1 MNYFYFFLKM
11 RQKIHISVRKYTQ
24 IIKKTRTPLCISFF
38 YTIFAPNMKEKY
50 NIREVF
56 APKIVATM
64 RAYTRAQFGQDT
76 LAGIIVGI
84 VAIPLAIA
92 FGISSGVG
100 PTEGLVTA
108 IIAGLL
114 ISVFGG
120 SKVQIGGPTGA
131 FIVIIYG
138 IIQQFG
144 LAGLMIATVMA
155 GILLII
161 MGLARLGSVIKFVP
175 YPVIVGFTAGIA
187 LTIFSTQMNDFFGLG
202 LSNVP
207 ANFVDKWI
215 FYAQHFHVNG
225 WALGIGL
232 FSLLICIFMPKITKR
247 VPGSLAAIIFATLAV
262 WLLKRYAPESWGAAG
277 VQTIGDLYA
286 LPHGIPAPHLPSLE
300 LAEGQSYFGMI
311 RELFPAAFTIA
322 MLGAIESLLSAMV
335 ADGVI
340 GDRHNSNTELIA
352 QGIANVV
359 VPFFGGIPA
368 TGAIAR
374 TMTNINNGGRT
385 PIAGVVHAIV
395 LLLVLLFLGQLV
407 GMIPMSC
414 LAAVLIMVAYSMSG
428 WKTIVGLI
436 KHPNRDLWV
445 LLITFF
451 LTVIFDLTVAI
462 EVGLVLAM
470 VLFLMRTNEQTHI
483 RTLHDE
489 IDPNE
494 DTESNLNLEH
504 LTIPE
509 GVEVYEID
517 GPYFFGIANRFDE
530 VMTHVS
536 GEKYPVRIIRMRKVP
551 FVDSTA
557 MHNLSMLIQRSHN
570 EGITIILSGV
580 NDHVHKQLLIGGIE
594 QQMDPHNICANIHFA
609 LRRAG
614 DILEKSERMKK

>member
-1 MNYFYFFLKM
+1 MQY
-11 RQKIHISVRKYTQ
+11 S
-24 IIKKTRTPLCISFF
+24 IKD
-38 YTIFAPNMKEKY
+38 
-50 NIREVF
+50 VF
-56 APKIVATM
+56 APKLFSVLKK
-64 RAYTRAQFGQDT
+64 YNKAQLGQDA

-138 IIQQFG
+138 IIQQYG
-144 LAGLMIATVMA
+144 LTGLMIATVMA
-155 GILLII
+155 GLLLIM
-161 MGLARLGSVIKFVP
+161 MGVAHLGSVIKFVP

-202 LSNVP
+202 LRDVP

-215 FYAQHFHVNG
+215 YYAQHFDVNW

-232 FSLLICIFMPKITKR
+232 FSLAVCICMPMLTKR
-247 VPGSLAAIIFATLAV
+247 IPGSLAAIVLATLAV
-262 WLLKRYAPESWGAAG
+262 WLLKRFAPETWGLASLT
-277 VQTIGDLYA
+277 TISDLYE
-286 LPHGIPAPHLPSLE
+286 LPHGIPAPHMPTLE
-300 LAEGQSYFGMI
+300 LAEGESFFTLIQK
-311 RELFPAAFTIA
+311 LFPSAFTIA

-340 GDRHNSNTELIA
+340 GDKHNSNTELIA
-352 QGIANVV
+352 QGVANVV

-385 PIAGVVHAIV
+385 PVAGIIHAVV
-395 LLLVLLFLGQLV
+395 LLLVLLFLGELV
-407 GMIPMSC
+407 GMIPMAC

-428 WKTIVGLI
+428 WKTIAGLI
-436 KHPNRDLWV
+436 KHPTRDLWV
-445 LLITFF
+445 LLITFL

-462 EVGLVLAM
+462 EVGILLAL

-483 RTLHDE
+483 RTFNKE

-494 DTESNLNLEH
+494 DTDIQMNLEH

-517 GPYFFGIANRFDE
+517 GPYFFGIANRFDDI
-530 VMTHVS
+530 MSHVS
-536 GEKYPVRIIRMRKVP
+536 GEKCPIRIIRMRKVP

-557 MHNLSMLIQRSHN
+557 MHNLSMLIQRSHR
-570 EGITIILSGV
+570 EGMTIILSGV
-580 NDHVHKQLLIGGIE
+580 KTHVLHQLQTYGIE
-594 QQMDPHNICANIHFA
+594 QEMNPENICSNIHEA
-609 LRRAG
+609 LKRANE
-614 DILEKSERMKK
+614 LLKQ

>member
-1 MNYFYFFLKM
+1 MQYSIKEIFSPKLWSTIRNY
-11 RQKIHISVRKYTQ
+11 SG
-24 IIKKTRTPLCISFF
+24 
-38 YTIFAPNMKEKY
+38 
-50 NIREVF
+50 
-56 APKIVATM
+56 
-64 RAYTRAQFGQDT
+64 AQAGQDI

-114 ISVFGG
+114 ISLFGG

-144 LAGLMIATVMA
+144 LASLTIATVMA
-155 GILLII
+155 GILLIL
-161 MGLARLGSVIKFVP
+161 MGLAKMGNVIKFVP

-187 LTIFSTQMNDFFGLG
+187 VTIFSTQMNDFFGLG

-215 FYAQHFHVNG
+215 YYAQHFHIE
-225 WALGIGL
+225 WWTLGIGV

-247 VPGSLAAIIFATLAV
+247 IPGSLAAIVLATFAV
-262 WLLKRYAPESWGAAG
+262 WLLKTYAPEAWGVAG

-286 LPHGIPAPHLPSLE
+286 LPHGIPAPHMPSME
-300 LAEGQSYFGMI
+300 LADGESFFTVVQK
-311 RELFPAAFTIA
+311 LFPAAFTIA
-322 MLGAIESLLSAMV
+322 MLGAIESLLSAIV

-340 GDRHNSNTELIA
+340 GDKHNSNTELIA
-352 QGIANVV
+352 QGMANVV

-385 PIAGVVHAIV
+385 PIAGIIHAVV
-395 LLLVLLFLGQLV
+395 LLLVLLFMGQLV
-407 GMIPMSC
+407 GMIPMAC

-428 WKTIVGLI
+428 WKTIVGLF
-436 KHPNRDLWV
+436 KHRNRDFWV
-445 LLITFF
+445 LVITFF

-462 EVGLVLAM
+462 EVGLLLAM
-470 VLFLMRTNEQTHI
+470 VLFLMRTSEQTHI
-483 RTLHDE
+483 RTLHKE

-494 DTESNLNLEH
+494 DSESNLNLEH
-504 LTIPE
+504 LTIPD

-517 GPYFFGIANRFDE
+517 GPYFFGIANKFDDI
-530 VMTHVS
+530 MTHVS
-536 GEKYPVRIIRMRKVP
+536 GKEYPIRIIRMRKVP
-551 FVDSTA
+551 FVDATA
-557 MHNLSMLIQRSHN
+557 MHNLSMLIQRSHK

-609 LRRAG
+609 LRRAE
-614 DILEKSERMKK
+614 DILELTKKSKNG

>member
-1 MNYFYFFLKM
+1 MQY
-11 RQKIHISVRKYTQ
+11 S
-24 IIKKTRTPLCISFF
+24 IK
-38 YTIFAPNMKEKY
+38 
-50 NIREVF
+50 EVF
-56 APKIVATM
+56 SPKLLSTL
-64 RAYTRAQFGQDT
+64 RTYTRAQFAQDA

-114 ISVFGG
+114 ISIFGG

-138 IIQQFG
+138 IIQQYG
-144 LAGLMIATVMA
+144 LSGLMIATVMA
-155 GILLII
+155 GILLIL
-161 MGLARLGSVIKFVP
+161 MGFSHLGSVIKFVP

-187 LTIFSTQMNDFFGLG
+187 VTIFLTQMNDFFGLG
-202 LSNVP
+202 LTDVP
-207 ANFVDKWI
+207 ANFIDKWI
-215 FYAQHFHVNG
+215 FYAQHFQVNW
-225 WALGIGL
+225 WAVAIGF
-232 FSLLICIFMPKITKR
+232 FSLMVCIFMPKLTKR
-247 VPGSLAAIIFATLAV
+247 IPGSLAAIILATAGV
-262 WLLKRYAPESWGAAG
+262 WALKEFAPESWGIAG
-277 VQTIGDLYA
+277 LQTISDLYE
-286 LPHGIPAPHLPSLE
+286 LPHGIPAPHVPSLE
-300 LAEGQSYFGMI
+300 LAEGESFFTLIQK
-311 RELFPAAFTIA
+311 LFPSAFTIA

-340 GDRHNSNTELIA
+340 GDKHNSNTELIA
-352 QGIANVV
+352 QGVANVV

-385 PIAGVVHAIV
+385 PIAGVIHAAV

-407 GMIPMSC
+407 GMIPMAC

-428 WKTIVGLI
+428 WKTIVGSF
-436 KHPNRDLWV
+436 KHRNRDFWV
-445 LLITFF
+445 LMITFF

-462 EVGLVLAM
+462 EVGILLAL
-470 VLFLMRTNEQTHI
+470 VLFLMRTNEATHI
-483 RTLHDE
+483 RTFHNE

-494 DTESNLNLEH
+494 DTEVQYNLEH

-517 GPYFFGIANRFDE
+517 GPYFFGIANKFDDI
-530 VMTHVS
+530 MTHVS
-536 GEKYPVRIIRMRKVP
+536 SEKYPIRIIRMRKVP

-557 MHNLSMLIQRSHN
+557 MHNLSMLTQRSHK

-609 LRRAG
+609 LRRAE
-614 DILEKSERMKK
+614 DIIRMRG

>member
-1 MNYFYFFLKM
+1 
-11 RQKIHISVRKYTQ
+11 
-24 IIKKTRTPLCISFF
+24 
-38 YTIFAPNMKEKY
+38 MKEKY

-56 APKIVATM
+56 APKIVATL
-64 RAYTRAQFGQDT
+64 RGYTRAQFGQDT

-138 IIQQFG
+138 IIQEFG

-161 MGLARLGSVIKFVP
+161 MGLARFGSVIKFVP

-215 FYAQHFHVNG
+215 FYAQHFHMNG

-247 VPGSLAAIIFATLAV
+247 VPGSLAAIILATLAV

-614 DILEKSERMKK
+614 DILEKNERMKK

>member
-1 MNYFYFFLKM
+1 MQY
-11 RQKIHISVRKYTQ
+11 S
-24 IIKKTRTPLCISFF
+24 IK
-38 YTIFAPNMKEKY
+38 
-50 NIREVF
+50 EVF
-56 APKIVATM
+56 SPKLLSTL
-64 RAYTRAQFGQDT
+64 RTYTRAQFAQDA

-138 IIQQFG
+138 IIQQYG
-144 LAGLMIATVMA
+144 LSGLMIATVMA
-155 GILLII
+155 GILLIL
-161 MGLARLGSVIKFVP
+161 MGFSHLGSVIKFVP
-175 YPVIVGFTAGIA
+175 YPVIIGFTAGIA
-187 LTIFSTQMNDFFGLG
+187 VTIFSTQMNDFFGLG
-202 LSNVP
+202 LTDVP
-207 ANFVDKWI
+207 ANFIDKWI
-215 FYAQHFHVNG
+215 FYAQHFQVNW
-225 WALGIGL
+225 WAVAIGF
-232 FSLLICIFMPKITKR
+232 FSLMVCIFMPKLTKR
-247 VPGSLAAIIFATLAV
+247 IPGSLAAIILATAGV
-262 WLLKRYAPESWGAAG
+262 WALKEFAPESWGIAG
-277 VQTIGDLYA
+277 LQTISDLYE
-286 LPHGIPAPHLPSLE
+286 LPHGIPAPHVPSLE
-300 LAEGQSYFGMI
+300 LAEGESFFTLIQK
-311 RELFPAAFTIA
+311 LFPSAFTIA

-340 GDRHNSNTELIA
+340 GDKHNSNTELIA
-352 QGIANVV
+352 QGVANVV

-385 PIAGVVHAIV
+385 PIAGVIHAAV

-407 GMIPMSC
+407 GMIPMAC

-428 WKTIVGLI
+428 WKTIVGSF
-436 KHPNRDLWV
+436 KHRNRDFWV
-445 LLITFF
+445 LMITFF

-462 EVGLVLAM
+462 EVGILLAL
-470 VLFLMRTNEQTHI
+470 VLFLMRTNEATHI
-483 RTLHDE
+483 RTFHNE

-494 DTESNLNLEH
+494 DTEVQYNLEH

-517 GPYFFGIANRFDE
+517 GPYFFGIANKFDDI
-530 VMTHVS
+530 MTHVS
-536 GEKYPVRIIRMRKVP
+536 SEKYPIRIIRMRKVP

-557 MHNLSMLIQRSHN
+557 MHNLSMLIQRSHK

-609 LRRAG
+609 LRRAE
-614 DILEKSERMKK
+614 DIIQMKG

>member
-1 MNYFYFFLKM
+1 M
-11 RQKIHISVRKYTQ
+11 RRYS
-24 IIKKTRTPLCISFF
+24 
-38 YTIFAPNMKEKY
+38 
-50 NIREVF
+50 
-56 APKIVATM
+56 
-64 RAYTRAQFGQDT
+64 RAQFGQDA
-76 LAGIIVGI
+76 LAGVIVGI

-100 PTEGLVTA
+100 PTEGLITA

-144 LAGLMIATVMA
+144 LSGLMMATVMA
-155 GILLII
+155 GILLIL
-161 MGLARLGSVIKFVP
+161 MGFARFGSVIKFVP

-202 LSNVP
+202 LSGVP

-215 FYAQHFHVNG
+215 FYAQHFSINW

-232 FSLLICIFMPKITKR
+232 FSLAVCIGMPYLTKR
-247 VPGSLAAIIFATLAV
+247 IPGSLIAIILATFVV
-262 WLLKRYAPESWGAAG
+262 WLLKTYAPASWGLAG
-277 VQTIGDLYA
+277 LQTISDLYE
-286 LPHGIPAPHLPSLE
+286 LPHGVPAPHMPSLE
-300 LAEGQSYFGMI
+300 LAEGETFFTMVQK
-311 RELFPAAFTIA
+311 LFPSAFTIA
-322 MLGAIESLLSAMV
+322 MLGAIESLLSAIV

-352 QGIANVV
+352 QGVANAV

-385 PIAGVVHAIV
+385 PVAGIIHAVV
-395 LLLVLLFLGQLV
+395 LLLVLLFMGQLV

-428 WKTIVGLI
+428 WKTIRGLI

-451 LTVIFDLTVAI
+451 LTVVFDLTIAI
-462 EVGLVLAM
+462 EVGLLLAL

-483 RTLHDE
+483 RTLHKE

-494 DTESNLNLEH
+494 DTDVQSNLEH
-504 LTIPE
+504 LIIPE

-530 VMTHVS
+530 IMLHVS
-536 GEKYPVRIIRMRKVP
+536 GKEYPIRIIRMRKVP

-557 MHNLSMLIQRSHN
+557 MHNLATLIERSHK

-580 NDHVHKQLLIGGIE
+580 KTHVLHQLQTGGIE
-594 QQMDPHNICANIHFA
+594 QMMNPDNICPNIHVA
-609 LRRAG
+609 LKRAEY
-614 DILEKSERMKK
+614 LLNNA

>member
-1 MNYFYFFLKM
+1 MNYSL
-11 RQKIHISVRKYTQ
+11 RD
-24 IIKKTRTPLCISFF
+24 
-38 YTIFAPNMKEKY
+38 
-50 NIREVF
+50 VF
-56 APKIVATM
+56 APKLFHTF
-64 RAYTRAQFGQDT
+64 RNYTRARFAQDA

-108 IIAGLL
+108 IIAGFL
-114 ISVFGG
+114 ISFLGG

-138 IIQQFG
+138 IIQQYG
-144 LAGLMIATVMA
+144 LTGLIIATIMA
-155 GILLII
+155 GILLIL

-187 LTIFSTQMNDFFGLG
+187 VTIFSTQMNDFFGLS

-207 ANFVDKWI
+207 ANFIDKWI
-215 FYAQHFHVNG
+215 FYAQHFSINW
-225 WALGIGL
+225 WAFAIGA
-232 FSLLICIFMPKITKR
+232 FSLAICICMPLITKR
-247 VPGSLAAIIFATLAV
+247 IPGSLAAIVFATLAV
-262 WLLKRYAPESWGAAG
+262 WLLKSYAPASWGLASL
-277 VQTIGDLYA
+277 QTISDLYE
-286 LPHGIPAPHLPSLE
+286 LPHGIPAPHMPSLE
-300 LAEGQSYFGMI
+300 LAEGESFFTLIQK
-311 RELFPAAFTIA
+311 LFPSAFTIA

-340 GDRHNSNTELIA
+340 GDKHNSNTELIA
-352 QGIANVV
+352 QGVANVV

-385 PIAGVVHAIV
+385 PVAGIIHAAV

-407 GMIPMSC
+407 GMIPMAC
-414 LAAVLIMVAYSMSG
+414 LAAVLIMVSYSMSG
-428 WKTIVGLI
+428 WKTIYGLI
-436 KHPNRDLWV
+436 KHPNRDLYV

-462 EVGLVLAM
+462 EVGILLAL
-470 VLFLMRTNEQTHI
+470 VLFLLRTSEETHI
-483 RTLHDE
+483 RTFHNE

-494 DTESNLNLEH
+494 DTDIQSNLEH
-504 LTIPE
+504 LTIPQ

-517 GPYFFGIANRFDE
+517 GPYFFGIANKFDDI
-530 VMTHVS
+530 MTHVS
-536 GEKYPVRIIRMRKVP
+536 GEKYPIRIIRMRKVP

-557 MHNLSMLIQRSHN
+557 MHNLSMLIQRSHK
-570 EGITIILSGV
+570 EGTTIILSGV
-580 NDHVHKQLLIGGIE
+580 NDHVHKQLMQGGIE

-609 LRRAG
+609 LRRAE
-614 DILEKSERMKK
+614 DLLKYKRS

>member
-1 MNYFYFFLKM
+1 MTYSLK
-11 RQKIHISVRKYTQ
+11 
-24 IIKKTRTPLCISFF
+24 
-38 YTIFAPNMKEKY
+38 
-50 NIREVF
+50 EVF
-56 APKIVATM
+56 SPKLLHTL
-64 RAYTRAQFGQDT
+64 RHYSGRKFGQDA

-138 IIQQFG
+138 IIQQYG
-144 LAGLMIATVMA
+144 LSGLTIATIMA
-155 GILLII
+155 GILLIL
-161 MGLARLGSVIKFVP
+161 MGLTHMGSVIKFVP

-202 LSNVP
+202 LKDVP
-207 ANFVDKWI
+207 ANFIDKWI
-215 FYAQHFHVNG
+215 FYSQHFHVNG

-232 FSLLICIFMPKITKR
+232 FSLLICICMPLLTKR
-247 VPGSLAAIIFATLAV
+247 IPGSLAAIILATLAV
-262 WLLKRYAPESWGAAG
+262 WALKTWAPASWGVG
-277 VQTIGDLYA
+277 SLQTISDLYE
-286 LPHGIPAPHLPSLE
+286 LPRGIPAPHMPAMNLQDGESFFTLI
-300 LAEGQSYFGMI
+300 QK
-311 RELFPAAFTIA
+311 LFPSAFTIA

-340 GDRHNSNTELIA
+340 GDKHNSNTELIA
-352 QGIANVV
+352 QGVANIA

-385 PIAGVVHAIV
+385 PIAGIIHAVV
-395 LLLVLLFLGQLV
+395 LLLVLLFLGRLV

-428 WKTIVGLI
+428 WKTIRGLI
-436 KHPNRDLWV
+436 KHPNRDLAV
-445 LLITFF
+445 LGITFL

-462 EVGLVLAM
+462 EVGILLAL
-470 VLFLMRTNEQTHI
+470 VLFLMRTSEETHI
-483 RTLHDE
+483 RTFHKE

-494 DTESNLNLEH
+494 DTDVQSNLEH
-504 LTIPE
+504 LIIPE

-517 GPYFFGIANRFDE
+517 GPYFFGIANRFDD

-536 GEKYPVRIIRMRKVP
+536 GEKYPIRIIRMRKVP

-557 MHNLSMLIQRSHN
+557 IHNLSMLIQRSHR
-570 EGITIILSGV
+570 EGMTIILSGV
-580 NDHVHKQLLIGGIE
+580 KEHVHKQLKTGGIE
-594 QQMDPHNICANIHFA
+594 QMMNPENICPNIHVA
-609 LRRAG
+609 LNRAQQLI
-614 DILEKSERMKK
+614 DQKE